1 MVDKK
6 ARISMEKVYRD
17 HKHVEQGPQD
27 LESNFPER
35 FKIGNFT
42 IFFDLLSFVL
52 PEWMMPIQLQT
63 HWSRELH
70 EQ

>member
-27 LESNFPER
+27 LESNFPE
-35 FKIGNFT
+35 KYKNS
-42 IFFDLLSFVL
+42 LN
-52 PEWMMPIQLQT
+52 
-63 HWSRELH
+63 
-70 EQ
+70 